1 MYTIYYQEKGA
12 PKETRVGMV
21 SAPNET
27 IAHRVASSLFANSK
41 ILGIDEIS
49 PPEEE
54 TKYPGARFI
63 KGKFYPVGHLD
74 DVG

>member
-1 MYTIYYQEKGA
+1 MYTIYYQEKGS

-21 SAPNET
+21 SASNEA
-27 IAHRVASSLFANSK
+27 IAHRVASSLFANST
-41 ILGIDEIS
+41 ILGVDEIS

-63 KGKFYPVGHLD
+63 NGEFRPAVHHD